1 MIRQATPDD
10 LGWIEDTYNEH
21 FLYEKE
27 HGAFTVFQRDVYPT
41 RRDAEKAIT
50 DGAMYVCAENGRIA
64 GSIIVDRVQPA
75 EYGRVAWGNTLGE
88 DEVMVVH
95 LLLVRPSMAGRGVAS
110 ALVGYAVE
118 LAQNNGCRAVRLD
131 TGEQNLPAVSLY
143 KKLGFQIAAAAPM
156 KVGGAIENRGHLF
169 LQKILGAQP
178 GL

>member
-1 MIRQATPDD
+1 
-10 LGWIEDTYNEH
+10 
-21 FLYEKE
+21 
-27 HGAFTVFQRDVYPT
+27 
-41 RRDAEKAIT
+41 
-50 DGAMYVCAENGRIA
+50 
-64 GSIIVDRVQPA
+64 
-75 EYGRVAWGNTLGE
+75 
-88 DEVMVVH
+88 MVVH

-169 LQKILGAQP
+169 LQKILEAQP